1 MKNIAFVL
9 FLALGLLNA
18 QEITWMSV
26 EDAEK
31 VQLENPSKSMFI
43 DVYTDWCGWCKKM
56 DNSTFKDKEVV
67 EFLSKYFIPVKLNA
81 EQKKDIKFKNQ
92 TFKYISSGN
101 SGIHHLAYALLQGEL
116 SYPSYVVLN
125 SKGEITHMI
134 RGFMNPNDLLNQL

>member
-1 MKNIAFVL
+1 MKNIVFVL
-9 FLALGLLNA
+9 FLSLGLLNA
-18 QEITWMSV
+18 QEITWMNV

-31 VQLENPSKSMFI
+31 AQLEDPNKSMFI

-67 EFLSKYFIPVKLNA
+67 EYLSKYFIPVKLNA
-81 EQKKDIKFKNQ
+81 EQKKDINFKNQ

-101 SGIHHLAYALLQGEL
+101 SGVHHLAYALLQGQL

-134 RGFMNPNDLLNQL
+134 RGFMNADDLLNQL